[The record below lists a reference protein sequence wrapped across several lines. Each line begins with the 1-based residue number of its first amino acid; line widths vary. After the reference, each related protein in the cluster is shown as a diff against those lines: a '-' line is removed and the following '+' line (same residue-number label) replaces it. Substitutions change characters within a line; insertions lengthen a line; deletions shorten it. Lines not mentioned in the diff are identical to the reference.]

1 MDQTSCKIL
10 AKSNVWNRYQ
20 AKPRK
25 KIIIESFN
33 EPLASRL
40 VLRLLKMTKLWSI
53 KMKKLGIVA
62 LLLSL
67 SACGSIGGY
76 SLNPMDYLG
85 GSSDTE
91 EVASE

>member
-1 MDQTSCKIL
+1 MDQTPCKIL

-25 KIIIESFN
+25 KVIIESFN

-40 VLRLLKMTKLWSI
+40 VLRLLEMTKLWSI

-91 EVASE
+91 ENASE